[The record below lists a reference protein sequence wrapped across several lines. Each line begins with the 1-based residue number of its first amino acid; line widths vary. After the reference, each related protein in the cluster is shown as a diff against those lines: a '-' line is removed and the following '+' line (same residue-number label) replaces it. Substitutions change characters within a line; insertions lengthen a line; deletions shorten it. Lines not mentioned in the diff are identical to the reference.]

1 MATEIR
7 IAKQYMKIKP
17 KCEIGK
23 IWQIEM
29 NTALHDINLTKFGL
43 TNYQMYIDMKTIL
56 IMTEN
61 LYTRI
66 YLITLN
72 DH

>member
-7 IAKQYMKIKP
+7 IAKRYMKIKP

-23 IWQIEM
+23 IWQIKM

-43 TNYQMYIDMKTIL
+43 TNYQMYIDL
-56 IMTEN
+56 E
-61 LYTRI
+61 LRGVVVGAQAR
-66 YLITLN
+66 LAG
-72 DH
+72 